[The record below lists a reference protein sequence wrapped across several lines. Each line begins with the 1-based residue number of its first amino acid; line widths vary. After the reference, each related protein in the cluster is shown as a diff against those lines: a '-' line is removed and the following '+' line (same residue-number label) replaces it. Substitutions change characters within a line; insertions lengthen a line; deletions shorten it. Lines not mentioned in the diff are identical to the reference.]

1 MKLQDAEQAGL
12 HTSFRSAAQTSPAF
26 GCLIPVCLHL
36 CHLPIPSHQSWT
48 KLSAK
53 PCHCSLLPQPFPA
66 SRDTNLL
73 SPQQAIRAELVNRQ
87 GHMGNVWVCEGDSYA
102 GASPLPQATDR
113 DGQTPVVTLFH
124 CGVKFPSGSSYGPS
138 HHPNQL
144 KGWQGL
150 KKWEV
155 LVPSHAFIF
164 AVVSLKI
171 FWFCEAL
178 PACRCL

>member
-1 MKLQDAEQAGL
+1 MLNKLVYILGSGVLQRQAQPLAAWSPCASTCAISLFPLTRAEL
-12 HTSFRSAAQTSPAF
+12 SS
-26 GCLIPVCLHL
+26 L
-36 CHLPIPSHQSWT
+36 QSLVT
-48 KLSAK
+48 AV
-53 PCHCSLLPQPFPA
+53 CSLSPSQPQC
-66 SRDTNLL
+66 DTNLP
-73 SPQQAIRAELVNRQ
+73 SAQQAIIAEPVNRQ

-102 GASPLPQATDR
+102 GASLPPQATDR

-138 HHPNQL
+138 HHPNQI

-164 AVVSLKI
+164 AVVSLKT

-178 PACRCL
+178 PVCRCL